1 MPELHSS
8 VSLPNLL
15 GDTERVRRDLYD
27 RVNRIVFAPLQPEGT
42 GLDDYAGPDF
52 DADDAGLTLFR
63 FAFRWFATWTT
74 LDEPDASARQR
85 SNLVRIDSDPSSPH
99 GIALWAI

>member
-1 MPELHSS
+1 MSS
-8 VSLPNLL
+8 SAHPTLPNLQ
-15 GDTERVRRDLYD
+15 GDTEHVRRDLYD
-27 RVNRIVFAPLQPEGT
+27 RVNRVVFAPPPEQT
-42 GLDDYAGPDF
+42 GADDYAGPDF
-52 DADDAGLTLFR
+52 DADDAGLKIIN

-85 SNLVRIDSDPSSPH
+85 SNLVRIDADPSSPH